1 MVETS
6 ATTVR
11 SRRNLR
17 WIAAGALAVCLGGLG
32 AALLYASTTSA
43 VSVIAINHTVYRG
56 QIVTSDNVRITSVA
70 APIGVDVVPAGDL
83 ESIVGKTALTDLAEG
98 GLLNPRSVGDPVIAD
113 GAVRLGL
120 RLEAGRL
127 PTQTLLPGS
136 GVRLVPVAADGGDA
150 PSGASATAVVAS
162 MPQVQSDGATLLDI
176 TVNARDAE
184 RMARL
189 AAARQ
194 LVLIQLP
201 QAPR

>member
-1 MVETS
+1 MVEAS
-6 ATTVR
+6 PTTVR

-32 AALLYASTTSA
+32 AALLYASATNA

-56 QIVTSDNVRITSVA
+56 QTITSDNVKITSVA

-83 ESIVGKTALTDLAEG
+83 ENIVGKTALTDLAEG

-120 RLEAGRL
+120 RLDAGRL
-127 PTQTLLPGS
+127 PTQTVVPGS

-150 PSGASATAVVAS
+150 PSGASVTAVVVS
-162 MPQVQSDGATLLDI
+162 VPQLQSDGATLLDV
-176 TVNARDAE
+176 TVSAREAE
-184 RMARL
+184 RVARL

-194 LVLIQLP
+194 LVLVQLP